1 MSVRVAN
8 DIVDQIISE
17 LGNVKISPAHRGGE
31 HKPREVVF
39 RGSIDEVNA
48 HFYDQQWTEG
58 LPVIPP
64 TLERIDAFMQHT
76 RRKPEEV
83 IGVLLPERREATV
96 WNVAVN
102 GVMSGCLPE
111 YMPVLLAL
119 VDAVADP
126 EFRIEDHGSTPGWE
140 PLIVISGPVTQ
151 ALDFNFGTG
160 VMRAGRRA
168 NTAIGRF
175 LRLYTR
181 NIAGLRIPPG
191 ETDRA
196 GIGNPFNVVIAEAED
211 FVRSIGWPTYGME
224 RGLKEGESG
233 VTVQSMIGASA
244 PMAGHGSEGNDLLG
258 YLDPMADVFGKA
270 ILGYWVHTAVAFAHW
285 DPLIIMNPQ
294 IAKLAADKGWSK
306 NDIRNYL
313 YERAKILARDVEFR
327 GRFVNID
334 LASQLEKG
342 IVPAAYGTSKDPD
355 RLVPCFYT
363 PESIGIVIAGNPATT
378 WQRGYMNNHEQ
389 GAAVTKKIAWGRV
402 DLFAVA
408 EGILQSFQPAI
419 AELPKWPLKR
429 GSLKGVV
436 LSRRPQ
442 LPKDFSP
449 YPQAAS
455 ATPLSAPR

>member
-1 MSVRVAN
+1 MRASVAAIRGGIPSVAIVGSHFKAQALTIERSLGVQN
-8 DIVDQIISE
+8 SGLAVYPGHIRLDDEAEFRRKVATDIVDQIIAE
-17 LGNVKISPAHRGGE
+17 LQHVRTEPARAGADFR
-31 HKPREVVF
+31 PRDIVF
-39 RGSIDEVNA
+39 RGSIDEVNE
-48 HFYDQQWTEG
+48 HFYARQWTEG

-64 TLERIDAFMQHT
+64 TLDRIEAFLRHT
-76 RRKPEEV
+76 RRSPDEV
-83 IGVLLPERREATV
+83 LGILLPENREATV

-102 GVMSGCLPE
+102 GVMAGCQPE

-119 VDAVADP
+119 VEAVADP
-126 EFRIEDHGSTPGWE
+126 VFRIEDHGSTPGWE
-140 PLIVISGPVTQ
+140 PLVIISGPVTK

-160 VMRAGRRA
+160 VMRPGRRA
-168 NTAIGRF
+168 NTSIGRF

-196 GIGNPFNVVIAEAED
+196 GIGNPFNVVIAEAEE

-233 VTVQSMIGASA
+233 ITVQSMIGASA
-244 PMAGHGSEGNDLLG
+244 PLAGHGAEGNDLLG

-270 ILGYWVHTAVAFAHW
+270 ICGYWVHTAVAFAHW

-306 NDIRNYL
+306 DDIRNYL
-313 YERAKILARDVEFR
+313 YKRAKIPAKDIEYR
-327 GRFVNID
+327 GRFVNLD

-342 IVPAAYGTSKDPD
+342 IVPAAYGGSNDPD

-363 PESIGIVIAGNPATT
+363 PESIGIVVSGNPATT

-389 GAAVTKKIAWGRV
+389 GAAVT
-402 DLFAVA
+402 
-408 EGILQSFQPAI
+408 
-419 AELPKWPLKR
+419 
-429 GSLKGVV
+429 
-436 LSRRPQ
+436 RRIEW
-442 LPKDFSP
+442 D
-449 YPQAAS
+449 
-455 ATPLSAPR
+455 R

>member
-1 MSVRVAN
+1 MRASVAAIRGGVPSVAIVGSHFKARAKTIECSLGVQDSGMAVYPGHIRLDDEN
-8 DIVDQIISE
+8 EFCRKVATDIVDQIISE
-17 LGNVKISPAHRGGE
+17 LGNVKISPARKSGE
-31 HKPREVVF
+31 HQPREIVF

-48 HFYDQQWTEG
+48 HFYDAQWTEG

-64 TLERIDAFMQHT
+64 TLDRIDAFMKHT
-76 RRKPEEV
+76 ARRPDEV

-119 VDAVADP
+119 VEAIADP

-140 PLIVISGPVTQ
+140 PLIVISGPVTK

-160 VMRAGRRA
+160 VMRPGRRA
-168 NTAIGRF
+168 NTAIG
-175 LRLYTR
+175 
-181 NIAGLRIPPG
+181 
-191 ETDRA
+191 
-196 GIGNPFNVVIAEAED
+196 NPFNVIIAEAED

-233 VTVQSMIGASA
+233 VTVQSMMGASA
-244 PMAGHGSEGNDLLG
+244 PMAGHGAEGNDLLG

-270 ILGYWVHTAVAFAHW
+270 ILGYWVHTVVAFAHW

-313 YERAKILARDVEFR
+313 YERAQIPARDVEFR
-327 GRFVNID
+327 GRFVNLE

-342 IVPAAYGTSKDPD
+342 IVPAAYGASKDPD

-389 GAAVTKKIAWGRV
+389 GAAVTKNIAW
-402 DLFAVA
+402 D
-408 EGILQSFQPAI
+408 
-419 AELPKWPLKR
+419 R
-429 GSLKGVV
+429 G
-436 LSRRPQ
+436 
-442 LPKDFSP
+442 
-449 YPQAAS
+449 
-455 ATPLSAPR
+455 